1 MKTSVL
7 IILAVTMLIVGVL
20 AVMNN
25 ACKGGP
31 HAWCAP
37 MSTARSSGVRTHHFE
52 GTSTMPPFDPKQTSV
67 AQPSNL
73 LA

>member
-7 IILAVTMLIVGVL
+7 IILAVVVLIVGGL

-25 ACKGGP
+25 ACKGGQ

-37 MSTARSSGVRTHHFE
+37 MSTVRSSGARI
-52 GTSTMPPFDPKQTSV
+52 
-67 AQPSNL
+67 
-73 LA
+73 